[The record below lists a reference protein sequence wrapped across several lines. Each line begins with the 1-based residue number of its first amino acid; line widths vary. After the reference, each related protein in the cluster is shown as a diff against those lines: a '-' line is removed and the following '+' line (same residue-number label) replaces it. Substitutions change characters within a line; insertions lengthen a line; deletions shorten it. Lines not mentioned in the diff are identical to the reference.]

1 MKNVG
6 SIDRLVRII
15 VALALAFAAATG
27 MVTGGWAIAA
37 WVVAAVFAVTSVIGF
52 CPAYRLIGVDTCRR
66 P

>member
-6 SIDRLVRII
+6 SIDRFVRII

-27 MVTGGWAIAA
+27 VVTGNWAIAA